1 MDTATLAIQ
10 VNSTSDSSVNNG
22 SLKSP
27 ATETDRFAFERAQ
40 FGRPDFT
47 VQRFIYLAG
56 KRSNLEQIH
65 ADLRAYLRELQ
76 NSMVGLI
83 NDDYADF
90 VNLSSKL
97 AALKDSIDKV
107 SSDIN
112 VSCLIRLTLSFGL
125 VLMGHLQ

>member
-1 MDTATLAIQ
+1 MDAVQVNATQNGA
-10 VNSTSDSSVNNG
+10 VTNNSTSG
-22 SLKSP
+22 PKSP
-27 ATETDRFAFERAQ
+27 TNENDQFAFEKTQ
-40 FGRPDFT
+40 FARPDFT

-65 ADLRAYLRELQ
+65 ADLRAYLRDLQ

-112 VSCLIRLTLSFGL
+112 VSF
-125 VLMGHLQ
+125 

>member
-1 MDTATLAIQ
+1 MDLTPNAILQ
-10 VNSTSDSSVNNG
+10 NGTRSSI
-22 SLKSP
+22 SP
-27 ATETDRFAFERAQ
+27 ENDRFAFERAQ
-40 FGRPDFT
+40 FGREDFT

-90 VNLSSKL
+90 VNLSSRL
-97 AALKDSIDKV
+97 AALRDSIDKV

-112 VSCLIRLTLSFGL
+112 VN
-125 VLMGHLQ
+125 

>member
-1 MDTATLAIQ
+1 MDSQGLAIETTEPAL
-10 VNSTSDSSVNNG
+10 NSSSSTVANNVH
-22 SLKSP
+22 KSSASP
-27 ATETDRFAFERAQ
+27 ENNDRFAFERVQ
-40 FGRPDFT
+40 FGREDFT

-56 KRSNLEQIH
+56 KRANLEQIH

-112 VSCLIRLTLSFGL
+112 VCSAFLL
-125 VLMGHLQ
+125 